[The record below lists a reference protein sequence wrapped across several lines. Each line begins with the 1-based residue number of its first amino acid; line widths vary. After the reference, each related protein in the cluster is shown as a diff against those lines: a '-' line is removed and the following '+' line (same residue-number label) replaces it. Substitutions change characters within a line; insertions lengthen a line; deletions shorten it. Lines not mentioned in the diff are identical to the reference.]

1 MLSMKKLSHILLF
14 GLIILTACTAKSEPQ
29 SMPAAITVTQT
40 PPPTATATKVLPT
53 PSSPTDSILWD
64 DLQVTMDQLEIT
76 GEYLTDFGST
86 RSPSAGTKLLWVH
99 VLLKNKGQIEK
110 DVPIY
115 EHYSILYAAIEIKP
129 IYGYRQGHTEYTS
142 LNPTIFPNEELDGWL
157 RFDIPDTAELKDLR
171 FVFLPESSGVGT
183 SFSSPN
189 YPYSDGKPTYVWN
202 CGR

>member
-1 MLSMKKLSHILLF
+1 
-14 GLIILTACTAKSEPQ
+14 
-29 SMPAAITVTQT
+29 
-40 PPPTATATKVLPT
+40 
-53 PSSPTDSILWD
+53 
-64 DLQVTMDQLEIT
+64 MDGLEIT
-76 GEYLTDFGST
+76 NEYLTDFGST
-86 RSPSAGTKLLWVH
+86 RNPSAGTKFLWVQ
-99 VLLKNKGQIEK
+99 VLLKNTGQIEK

-142 LNPTIFPNEELDGWL
+142 LNPTIFPNEELEGWL

-183 SFSSPN
+183 SFSSPS
-189 YPYSDGKPTYVWN
+189 YPYSGDKPTYVWD